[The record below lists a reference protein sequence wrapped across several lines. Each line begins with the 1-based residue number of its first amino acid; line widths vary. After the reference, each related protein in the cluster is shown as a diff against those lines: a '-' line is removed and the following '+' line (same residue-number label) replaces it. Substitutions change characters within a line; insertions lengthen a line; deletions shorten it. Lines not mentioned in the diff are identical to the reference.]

1 MESLSDTMRA
11 AMRISSPPPSPLPT
25 AKDIMVS
32 TGLITFR
39 PQQRISEA
47 IHTML
52 QRAIS
57 GAPVVDEHMNLLGV
71 LSELDC
77 LRAVVTGA
85 YDGTSV
91 DGNRTVAE
99 LMTTDVTT
107 IGPSLNLYGIA
118 HTFLTRGLR
127 RLPVVEGRRVLGQ
140 LSRHDVLKAVQRL
153 I

>member
-1 MESLSDTMRA
+1 
-11 AMRISSPPPSPLPT
+11 MRISTPAPAPLPT

-39 PQQRISEA
+39 PQQQISEA
-47 IHTML
+47 IHTMV

-57 GAPVVDEHMNLLGV
+57 GAPVVDEHMNLLGM
-71 LSELDC
+71 LSEFDC
-77 LRAVVTGA
+77 LRVIVTGA
-85 YDGTSV
+85 YEGTTV
-91 DGNRTVAE
+91 DGSRTVAE

-107 IGPSLNLYGIA
+107 IDPSLNLYGIA
-118 HTFLTRGLR
+118 QTFLTRGLR

-140 LSRHDVLKAVQRL
+140 LSRRDVLKAVQRL